1 MATHIQTPTLAQTKK
16 VSDSSVLFHN
26 SRNLLLSGT
35 ITLFVLFFLFAYLS
49 PMGYMMVTAVKSQEQ
64 IASGTILP
72 LSPEQYVYE
81 GTAYNLYLVP
91 TDDGIKQ
98 WALIEGL
105 RITSIFIDP
114 EAPEAGLIEWEGR
127 WRSLEPVLAPDLHWG
142 NFSEAYERVN
152 LPRLMFNTLAIAVL
166 GVIGTL
172 VSCVLVAYGFTRFP
186 IPGKTVLFLILLSTI
201 ILPRQVTLVPTYAFF
216 ASIGWTGTW
225 LPLIVPHF
233 FANAYNVFLL
243 RQYFMSLPPELDE
256 AAMIDGAGP
265 VRILLNIIIP
275 QSWPVLVAVGLFHF
289 VFAWNDYFEPLI
301 YLINAPELQPISVG
315 IQQFNAVYDRQ
326 PAMLQATSIMA
337 LLPPLLLFLLAQR
350 VFMRG
355 VVVTG
360 VDK

>member
-1 MATHIQTPTLAQTKK
+1 MATHIQTQTPIRTQEARASNILFRHSRKLLAGA
-16 VSDSSVLFHN
+16 S
-26 SRNLLLSGT
+26 
-35 ITLFVLFFLFAYLS
+35 ITLIVLCFLVAYLS
-49 PMGYMMVTAVKSQEQ
+49 PMGYMAVTSLKSQEQ
-64 IASGTILP
+64 INSGTILP

-91 TDDGIKQ
+91 TDDGVRQ
-98 WALIEGL
+98 LALVEGL
-105 RITSIFIDP
+105 RTTSTFIDP
-114 EAPEAGLIEWEGR
+114 QAPEAGLIEWEGR
-127 WRSLEPVLAPDLHWG
+127 WRSLEPVLAPDLRWQ

-186 IPGKTVLFLILLSTI
+186 IPGKNVLFLILLSTI

-265 VRILLNIIIP
+265 LRILRSVIIP
-275 QSWPVLVAVGLFHF
+275 QSWPVLVAVALFHF

-301 YLINAPELQPISVG
+301 YLLNAPELQPISVG

-337 LLPPLLLFLLAQR
+337 LLPPLLLFLLSQR

-355 VVVTG
+355 VVITG